1 MVRVNFYLILGWL
14 LLGGLVMPLHSSVL
28 AHRQQQNVGYENTPT
43 LILNKHAQAADT
55 ATIRRTGRQ
64 SAPPMLSNRHKFDL
78 LVGCCYNP
86 HNSQ

>member
-1 MVRVNFYLILGWL
+1 MVRVNFYLIVGWL

-55 ATIRRTGRQ
+55 PLQYVAQGDR
-64 SAPPMLSNRHKFDL
+64 APLQ
-78 LVGCCYNP
+78 C
-86 HNSQ
+86 